1 MENTKTVEE
10 LYNEG
15 KKNIIENE
23 EIDFVWYLNELKDVV
38 KASHYDVRYDIS
50 LDKAIECVKNNEEK
64 VAKIKEM
71 LAKTTNSYVKSGLEI
86 ALSIIEE

>member
-10 LYNEG
+10 MYNEG
-15 KKNIIENE
+15 KQNIIENE
-23 EIDFVWYLNELKDVV
+23 EIDYVWYLDTLKDVV
-38 KASHYDVRYDIS
+38 KANYYDVRYDIS

-86 ALSIIEE
+86 ALSIIEG